1 MQSVWERERKEKG
14 NALTVLLATWI
25 KVHKQ
30 GEERPQPSR
39 VAKHDNAR
47 DTSSSISSEEYSN
60 VEENSAAAMEERADS
75 DGEDIVQDLILSSDE
90 SD

>member
-1 MQSVWERERKEKG
+1 MTMLGILV
-14 NALTVLLATWI
+14 
-25 KVHKQ
+25 
-30 GEERPQPSR
+30 
-39 VAKHDNAR
+39 VAYPVKSTA
-47 DTSSSISSEEYSN
+47 N